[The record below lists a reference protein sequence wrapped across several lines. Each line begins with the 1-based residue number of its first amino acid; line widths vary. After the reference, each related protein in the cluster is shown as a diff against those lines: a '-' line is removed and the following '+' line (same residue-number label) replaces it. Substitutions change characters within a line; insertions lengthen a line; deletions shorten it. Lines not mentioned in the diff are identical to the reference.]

1 MNNVLLYPLK
11 LIFYTGVVVKNW
23 CYDLGICNK
32 RQFNIPIIS
41 IGNIAFGGTGK
52 TPMVIDLC
60 EQLKL
65 KKYKPA
71 VISRGYKRKSN
82 NLVVVNDGAN
92 TIADVNSAGD
102 EPYMI
107 ATKLMDVPVVVSNK
121 KVQAAEY
128 VVENFKDVN
137 IIIMDDG
144 FQYRKLDRTLDIVLL
159 NGSECSG
166 ILREPK
172 SSLKRADIVLTLD
185 KQYSISEFSDNNLS
199 PAIPDEGVY
208 AFCGVANS
216 ESFINFIKSKN
227 IDLKGQSI
235 FQDHHEYSTQSIKEL
250 QNSINESGTNSIIT
264 TEKDLVKLSEDFL
277 TQYKVYIVTVS
288 IVFEE
293 DTFYNQIFKG
303 IKNS

>member
-1 MNNVLLYPLK
+1 MNNILLCPLK
-11 LIFYTGVVVKNW
+11 LIFYTGVTLRNW
-23 CYDLGICNK
+23 CYDLGIYNK

-60 EQLKL
+60 EKL
-65 KKYKPA
+65 KQKDYKPA

-144 FQYRKLDRTLDIVLL
+144 FQYRKLERALDIVLL
-159 NGSECSG
+159 NGLECSG

-172 SSLKRADIVLTLD
+172 NALKRADIVLTLD
-185 KQYSISEFSDNNLS
+185 KQYSIYKFSDNNFNS
-199 PAIPDEGVY
+199 ATPDEGVY
-208 AFCGVANS
+208 AFCGIANPK
-216 ESFINFIKSKN
+216 SFSDFLKSANINVN
-227 IDLKGQSI
+227 GESI
-235 FQDHHEYSTQSIKEL
+235 FEDHHEYSNQSITEL
-250 QNSINESGTNSIIT
+250 QNLINKSNANSIIT
-264 TEKDLVKLSEDFL
+264 TEKDLVKLSEEFL
-277 TQYKVYIVTVS
+277 KQYNVYIVMVN
-288 IVFEE
+288 IVFKN
-293 DTFYNQIFKG
+293 DTFY
-303 IKNS
+303 KNVINCIEN